1 MADQKKATHAS
12 PADAIEAATAVL
24 GETVAELK
32 ADVEELKANSLL
44 VRPQPE
50 QPSPMPEAQEFQVGG
65 KKYRFIIKKFIIE
78 ADVILAHEAAKN
90 KELRE
95 RIVEHYPG
103 VVAEV

>member
-32 ADVEELKANSLL
+32 ADMDALKAKSLL
-44 VRPQPE
+44 VKSESDQPA
-50 QPSPMPEAQEFQVGG
+50 QLPEAEEFSVGG
-65 KKYRFIIKKFIIE
+65 KKYRFTIKKFIIE
-78 ADVILAHEAAKN
+78 ADIILAHEAAKN